1 MAGGWEG
8 SRKGR
13 GLRKDWPK
21 TVAGG
26 WEGSR
31 KGRGLRK
38 DWPKTVAGGWEG
50 SRKGRGLRKDWPKTD
65 CGRRMGGVK
74 EGKGAEERL
83 AKDRLWQEDER
94 GQGREGG

>member
-1 MAGGWEG
+1 MVWTREQ
-8 SRKGR
+8 RNRHIGR
-13 GLRKDWPK
+13 GQ
-21 TVAGG
+21 TVAG
-26 WEGSR
+26 
-31 KGRGLRK
+31 
-38 DWPKTVAGGWEG
+38 AWEG

-83 AKDRLWQEDER
+83 TKDRLWQENGR

>member
-1 MAGGWEG
+1 M
-8 SRKGR
+8 
-13 GLRKDWPK
+13 
-21 TVAGG
+21 
-26 WEGSR
+26 
-31 KGRGLRK
+31 
-38 DWPKTVAGGWEG
+38 AGGWEG

-83 AKDRLWQEDER
+83 AKDCGRRMGGVKEGKGAEERLAKDRLWQEDGR

>member
-1 MAGGWEG
+1 MGGVKEG
-8 SRKGR
+8 KGAEER
-13 GLRKDWPK
+13 LTQGREGESGQEDGSVKEREGGCGQRQ

-38 DWPKTVAGGWEG
+38 DLPK
-50 SRKGRGLRKDWPKTD
+50 
-65 CGRRMGGVK
+65 
-74 EGKGAEERL
+74 
-83 AKDRLWQEDER
+83 RLWQEDGR